1 MSIDNLREYSDN
13 YFKTYGIL
21 QEFYKNVLALDRN
34 GAIVNFTE
42 NDAITN
48 SFNFK
53 EKITAQ
59 RGSNGTKM
67 LR

>member
-1 MSIDNLREYSDN
+1 M
-13 YFKTYGIL
+13 
-21 QEFYKNVLALDRN
+21 EFYMNFINALDGN

-59 RGSNGTKM
+59 IGSNGTKM

>member
-1 MSIDNLREYSDN
+1 M
-13 YFKTYGIL
+13 
-21 QEFYKNVLALDRN
+21 EFYMNFINALDGN